1 MPTYK
6 AYRLDRKKRF
16 KSGCW
21 LDASNDQQA
30 RREAAELCEDG
41 AGGVEL
47 FRDSRLIE
55 EIECDKAS

>member
-21 LDASNDQQA
+21 LDASTDEQA
-30 RREAAELCEDG
+30 RRKAAQLCEDG
-41 AGGVEL
+41 AGGVEV
-47 FRDSRLIE
+47 FRDSRRID
-55 EIECDKAS
+55 EIECDPAS